1 MTPLVHDD
9 EGDSVLVSDA
19 HGSVEEEQEGVSVVT
34 GRVTIA
40 AGGAHSAVIAV
51 NGKCYTFGA
60 NEFGQLGRSLL
71 HDGDDDAICDV
82 TEWEN
87 TENIQ
92 RLHTAVR
99 AFIEMAQ
106 VAYCIIA
113 SSAACVCIICP

>member
-9 EGDSVLVSDA
+9 EGDSVLGSDA
-19 HGSVEEEQEGVSVVT
+19 HGSVAEEQEGVRVAT
-34 GRVTIA
+34 GRATIA

-71 HDGDDDAICDV
+71 QDGDDAAIGDMV
-82 TEWEN
+82 EWEN
-87 TENIQ
+87 AENSQ
-92 RLHTAVR
+92 QLHTAVR

-106 VAYCIIA
+106 VAYCIA
-113 SSAACVCIICP
+113 SSRACVCIICP